1 MLNIPFIPSPLSTLV
16 QLKKLHC
23 AAVCACFTSLEH
35 FILYTT
41 IVHYHQVKPPFNLLL
56 LIPTTGW
63 CYFRSSSSLKCTKM
77 APRLFSSLLLFLSL
91 PLINNYNN
99 SIGKCNKNGT
109 LHLLTDPSARP
120 LSCGPHCRT
129 RSPPM
134 SWWPP
139 SQNCYNSI
147 LAAH

>member
-41 IVHYHQVKPPFNLLL
+41 IVHYHQVKPPSNLLL

-77 APRLFSSLLLFLSL
+77 APRLFSSLLLFLSRFPSL
-91 PLINNYNN
+91 TITITVLASVIKTGLSTSSQIHPLVPCHVAPIA
-99 SIGKCNKNGT
+99 G
-109 LHLLTDPSARP
+109 LVVLR
-120 LSCGPHCRT
+120 
-129 RSPPM
+129 
-134 SWWPP
+134 
-139 SQNCYNSI
+139 
-147 LAAH
+147 